1 MSCSKT
7 EPMNHHAPPVAYKP
21 EQSWIPHLILA
32 LVVLAGILPFSSR
45 AIYIDEHIFL
55 LLAESAL
62 ENPLFPSDVPA
73 LAFGVRHD
81 DWASHTHPPVGEYYL
96 ALLTWL
102 LPGFSEAGYRLLFA
116 VFPITAVIAF
126 YRIAQR
132 FTTTPLVVSLL
143 FAFSPA
149 FFVMSPTI
157 MMDVPMLAF
166 LLAGFALF
174 FDHRDGVTRRLVPAA
189 ACFTLAVGTGY
200 TALVPIGCLFVWA
213 LTRPRVREL
222 LAIALAPAALA
233 LWLLAMTVHFG
244 RFPLLETVGFYALQP
259 HSILANIAATFSF
272 LGGVSLFPWSFWL
285 LTDTARGKWPA
296 VTISAVV
303 AAGLLTLFLDL
314 PSETYRWWFVLLA
327 SSGIA
332 MLVVVVRSAWTQVM
346 RRDGER
352 LLMLGWASTTLVF
365 FIVVGEMISARYLL
379 LAMPPVYLLL
389 FPRPARNRAVVVG
402 TLSLLLSIG
411 IALADFRFV
420 NSYRSWVTRQVVPLQ
435 AQGFRVWGAAEAGL
449 RFYLERE
456 GIETLAADDLE
467 PVGGD
472 LIVRDMFGY
481 GLAEELSAL
490 LVPVENSE
498 LTDDFPIRTFNSE
511 SSAGFHDSRFG
522 LVPYTWSR
530 APYDRLQISQ
540 LSPLVEELPQP
551 EVMSRSAAAWS
562 PQGVI
567 LVQTEEQLRIPFRSP
582 QDTRLQFE
590 MEGNGRAD
598 MRNDF
603 IELTRLGPDPVVWRN
618 FRVVPEAFS
627 SN

>member
-1 MSCSKT
+1 MSRSQT
-7 EPMNHHAPPVAYKP
+7 ESMTHPAPPVANKP
-21 EQSWIPHLILA
+21 EQSWIPHLILT
-32 LVVLAGILPFSSR
+32 LVVLAGIVPFSSR

-62 ENPLFPSDVPA
+62 ENPLFPNDVPA
-73 LAFGVRHD
+73 LAFGVRYD

-102 LPGFSEAGYRLLFA
+102 LPGFSEVGYRLLFA

-174 FDHRDGVTRRLVPAA
+174 FDHRDGGTRRLVPAA

-200 TALVPIGCLFVWA
+200 TALVPIGCLFVWVL
-213 LTRPRVREL
+213 LTRPRMREL

-244 RFPLLETVGFYALQP
+244 RFPLLETLGFYAFQP
-259 HSILANIAATFSF
+259 HSTLANIAATLSF

-285 LTDTARGKWPA
+285 LTDTTKRKWAA
-296 VTISAVV
+296 VTLLAVL
-303 AAGLLTLFLDL
+303 AAGILTLSLAW

-332 MLVVVVRSAWTQVM
+332 MLVVVVRSAWTSVM
-346 RRDGER
+346 RKDGET
-352 LLMLGWASTTLVF
+352 LLMLGWISTTLVF
-365 FIVVGEMISARYLL
+365 FIAVGEMINARYVL
-379 LAMPPVYLLL
+379 LAMPPVYFLL
-389 FPRPARNRAVVVG
+389 FPRPDRSRAVVVG

-420 NSYRSWVTRQVVPLQ
+420 NSYRSWVTDQAVPLQ
-435 AQGFRVWGAAEAGL
+435 EQGFRVWGAAEAGL

-490 LVPVENSE
+490 LIPVENSE

-511 SSAGFHDSRFG
+511 ASAGFHGQPFG
-522 LVPYTWSR
+522 PGTLH
-530 APYDRLQISQ
+530 
-540 LSPLVEELPQP
+540 
-551 EVMSRSAAAWS
+551 
-562 PQGVI
+562 
-567 LVQTEEQLRIPFRSP
+567 LVQSTVRPAADIPAESTGGRTPPTGSYEP
-582 QDTRLQFE
+582 LGSGLESTR
-590 MEGNGRAD
+590 GD
-598 MRNDF
+598 S
-603 IELTRLGPDPVVWRN
+603 GPDRGTTANSLPISAGY
-618 FRVVPEAFS
+618 PITI
-627 SN
+627 